1 MSRQDVQ
8 RRASNRM
15 QAGLGILLA
24 ILLFVVLST
33 VMGALSR
40 LADGFNS
47 SDDHPSGE
55 LTIDY

>member
-33 VMGALSR
+33 VMQAVTSAVNGFDAK
-40 LADGFNS
+40 ADVHLENKN
-47 SDDHPSGE
+47 
-55 LTIDY
+55 